1 MAAIKYDQVTK
12 RLAVILSEE
21 EIEATKNASIVI
33 NNDQEDIVTA
43 ESIDA
48 LIIQRLRDL
57 EGKRDRL
64 AEQAAEVQRQIT
76 LLNSRL
82 PYKLELLPELTVIQ
96 FNHRFHQHGVIYTYV
111 ALKTNGMW
119 HYTGPGIHRAI
130 RSSNEL
136 AEFIGD
142 QTVWV
147 LSRRTALDV
156 VISEL
161 RSDSKNPSAN
171 GVNDDDDDGYTR
183 C

>member
-21 EIEATKNASIVI
+21 EIEAAKDAGTAI

-43 ESIDA
+43 ESIDT
-48 LIIQRLRDL
+48 LTTRLRDL
-57 EGKRDRL
+57 EGRRDRL
-64 AEQAAEVQRQIT
+64 AERAAEVQRQIT
-76 LLNSRL
+76 LLNSL
-82 PYKLELLPELTVIQ
+82 PYELELLPELTVIQ

-119 HYTGPGIHRAI
+119 HYTGPERGATPRGSH
-130 RSSNEL
+130 EL

-156 VISEL
+156 VIAEL
-161 RSDSKNPSAN
+161 RRGSENPSAN
-171 GVNDDDDDGYTR
+171 GVDDDDDGYT
-183 C
+183 